1 MKFTSRNIFIFT
13 LVSSLLIFSFIQLNF
28 SPKEK
33 IIDPII
39 TRLLSSR
46 SFDEMIHDMCE
57 KSSDDLGNFYKDQ
70 EPIYNFNP
78 EGKSQIINDFFIKLV
93 NESGSFEL
101 GKSEILGYLKEN
113 IFFIVIAV
121 LLGLLIV
128 LWIPFIICVC
138 TKRCCCVS
146 ESCSDNI
153 NVFLIL
159 TIIASGGVIICSI
172 IGYTKNTNILHGIF
186 GLGCSILKMENHI
199 VRGDEYTKVKPYWL
213 GLTNIV
219 DKLKLTEQEISKIS
233 GKYDKINTDLQYT
246 DGLFDIMK
254 AELDNEWKDKQNKNI
269 SNPKKESEM
278 FTPNYIYHYGPKEK
292 ENTNLNLINT
302 ELSTYREIS
311 INKLKDIINVINIKD
326 KSSEISGSINKTTNE
341 INKTVTKLEN
351 SILNG
356 ISGYYEQFD
365 EIDSI
370 VRKVMNIF
378 FSLNLALI
386 IFFTVSVI
394 ILLCCKCGGM
404 LICIAWFFIYI
415 FLLASVALGCALGI
429 MSSLVKDA
437 SSALKYVMNNID
449 KFKLEK
455 NDVLDT
461 CINGNGSLIFTK
473 SIHFNFDSNI
483 IENIYKLES
492 NISEN
497 INNLETLT
505 FNSPKSNGI
514 YYNNILNKPK
524 SQITELSEALK
535 EIKKYINS
543 EDENSKVDSTTPIY
557 DTWEVNKEDCGENY
571 YPHQKSLRNLLE
583 ENEKKYQCLVITE
596 WSIEEIQERYST
608 IKSKEEGIIISNIA
622 MQYHNSINNFMKDN
636 TNLINNIIDKN
647 EEFNSSMNN
656 IKGSQIDILNNTSGV
671 ITPFREIY
679 NKVVDKGSIFGIM
692 NCKFINRDLNK
703 VVETLYNDIGG
714 TFKSTSTIFLAISG
728 CELLITIFVLI
739 IMKSLRANMTEI
751 PDYSKYSQMV
761 EK

>member
-1 MKFTSRNIFIFT
+1 MKFNSRNIFIFT
-13 LVSSLLIFSFIQLNF
+13 LVSSLLIFSLIQLDI

-39 TRLLSSR
+39 ARLLASR
-46 SFDEMIHDMCE
+46 SFDEIMHDMCQ
-57 KSSDDLGNFYKDQ
+57 KSSDDLGNFYKEQ

-78 EGKSQIINDFFIKLV
+78 EGKSQIINDFLIKVV
-93 NESGSFEL
+93 NGSKGFEL
-101 GKSEILGYLKEN
+101 GKDEILGYLKEN

-128 LWIPFIICVC
+128 FWIPFIICVC

-146 ESCSDNI
+146 ESCSGNI

-199 VRGDEYTKVKPYWL
+199 VRGDEYNKVKPYWL
-213 GLTNIV
+213 GLTHIV
-219 DKLKLTEQEISKIS
+219 DKLKLTEKEISKIS
-233 GKYDKINTDLQYT
+233 SDYDIIYDHLQST
-246 DGLFDIMK
+246 DGLFDETK
-254 AELDNEWKDKQNKNI
+254 KELDKEWGDKKDKKI
-269 SNPKKESEM
+269 SNPNKDAEM
-278 FTPNYIYHYGPKEK
+278 FTPNYINNYGPTENEK
-292 ENTNLNLINT
+292 TNLGLINS
-302 ELSTYREIS
+302 ELSLYREIS
-311 INKLKDIINVINIKD
+311 INKLSDMINVINIKD
-326 KSSEISGSINKTTNE
+326 KASVISGSINKTTTE
-341 INKTVTKLEN
+341 INKTATDIEN
-351 SILNG
+351 SIVNG
-356 ISGYYEQFD
+356 ISDYYDQFD

-370 VRKVMNIF
+370 VRKIMNIF

-394 ILLCCKCGGM
+394 LLLCCKCGGM

-429 MSSLVKDA
+429 ASSLSKDT
-437 SSALKYVMNNID
+437 SSALKYIMNNTD
-449 KFKLEK
+449 KVNFEKKDILE
-455 NDVLDT
+455 T

-483 IENIYKLES
+483 IDNIYKLES
-492 NISEN
+492 NISEG
-497 INNLETLT
+497 INNLKNVT
-505 FNSPKSNGI
+505 FNSTKVNGM

-524 SQITELSEALK
+524 PIITELSDALK

-543 EDENSKVDSTTPIY
+543 EDENSKVDSSTPIY
-557 DTWEVNKEDCGENY
+557 DTWEVNKEDCGEDY
-571 YPHQKSLRNLLE
+571 YPHQKSLRNLIE
-583 ENEKKYQCLVITE
+583 EDEKKYHCLVITE
-596 WSIEEIQERYST
+596 WSVEDIQERYST
-608 IKSKEEGIIISNIA
+608 IKSKEEGIIISDVA
-622 MQYHNSINNFMKDN
+622 KQYHNSINNFMKDN
-636 TNLINNIIDKN
+636 TDLINNIIDKN
-647 EEFNSSMNN
+647 EEFNSSMYD
-656 IKGSQIDILNNTSGV
+656 IKESELDLLNSTREV
-671 ITPFREIY
+671 ITPLRQIY

-703 VVETLYNDIGG
+703 VVEILYKDIGS
-714 TFKSTSTIFLAISG
+714 TFRSTSTIFLAISG

-739 IMKSLRANMTEI
+739 IMKSLRANTTEI

>member
-1 MKFTSRNIFIFT
+1 MKFNSRNIFIFT
-13 LVSSLLIFSFIQLNF
+13 LVSSLLIFSLIQLDI

-39 TRLLSSR
+39 ARLLASR
-46 SFDEMIHDMCE
+46 SFDEIMHDMCQ
-57 KSSDDLGNFYKDQ
+57 KSSDDLGNFYKEQ

-78 EGKSQIINDFFIKLV
+78 EGKSQIINDFLIKVV
-93 NESGSFEL
+93 NGSKGFEL
-101 GKSEILGYLKEN
+101 GKDEILGYLKEN

-128 LWIPFIICVC
+128 FWIPFIICVC

-146 ESCSDNI
+146 ESCSGNI

-199 VRGDEYTKVKPYWL
+199 VRGDEYNKVKPYWL
-213 GLTNIV
+213 GLTHIV
-219 DKLKLTEQEISKIS
+219 DKLKLTEKEISKIS
-233 GKYDKINTDLQYT
+233 SDYDIIYDHLQST
-246 DGLFDIMK
+246 DGLFDETK
-254 AELDNEWKDKQNKNI
+254 KELDKEWGDKKDKKI
-269 SNPKKESEM
+269 SNPNKDAEM
-278 FTPNYIYHYGPKEK
+278 FTPNYINNYGPTENEK
-292 ENTNLNLINT
+292 TNLGLINS
-302 ELSTYREIS
+302 ELSLYREIS
-311 INKLKDIINVINIKD
+311 INKLSDMINVINIKD
-326 KSSEISGSINKTTNE
+326 KASVISGSINKTTTE
-341 INKTVTKLEN
+341 INKTATDIEN
-351 SILNG
+351 SIVNG
-356 ISGYYEQFD
+356 ISDYYDQFD

-370 VRKVMNIF
+370 VRKIMNIF

-394 ILLCCKCGGM
+394 LLLCCKCGGM

-429 MSSLVKDA
+429 ASSLSKDT
-437 SSALKYVMNNID
+437 SSALKYIMNNTD
-449 KFKLEK
+449 KVNFEKKDILE
-455 NDVLDT
+455 T

-483 IENIYKLES
+483 IDNIYKLES
-492 NISEN
+492 NISEG
-497 INNLETLT
+497 INSLQTLT
-505 FNSPKSNGI
+505 FNSTKANGI
-514 YYNNILNKPK
+514 HYNTILNKPK

-543 EDENSKVDSTTPIY
+543 EDENSKVDSSTPIY
-557 DTWEVNKEDCGENY
+557 DTWEVNKEDCGEDY
-571 YPHQKSLRNLLE
+571 YPHQKSLRNLIE
-583 ENEKKYQCLVITE
+583 EDEKKYHCLVITE
-596 WSIEEIQERYST
+596 WSVEDIQERYST
-608 IKSKEEGIIISNIA
+608 IKSKEEGIIISDVA
-622 MQYHNSINNFMKDN
+622 KQYHNSINNFMKDN
-636 TNLINNIIDKN
+636 TDLINNIIDKN
-647 EEFNSSMNN
+647 EEFNSSMYD
-656 IKGSQIDILNNTSGV
+656 IKESELDLLNSTREV
-671 ITPFREIY
+671 ITPLRQIY

-703 VVETLYNDIGG
+703 VVEILYKDIGS
-714 TFKSTSTIFLAISG
+714 TFRSTSTIFLAISG

-739 IMKSLRANMTEI
+739 IMKSLRANTTEI

>member
-1 MKFTSRNIFIFT
+1 MKFTSRNIFLFT
-13 LVSSLLIFSFIQLNF
+13 LVSSLLIFSFIQLNI

-39 TRLLSSR
+39 ARFLSSR
-46 SFDEMIHDMCE
+46 SFDEMLHDMCE
-57 KSSDDLGNFYKDQ
+57 KSSDDLESFYKEQ
-70 EPIYNFNP
+70 EPIYDFNP

-93 NESGSFEL
+93 NGSKSSDL
-101 GKSEILGYLKEN
+101 GKNEILGYLKEN

-121 LLGLLIV
+121 LLGLLIIF
-128 LWIPFIICVC
+128 WIPFVVCVC

-146 ESCSDNI
+146 EGCSGNI
-153 NVFLIL
+153 NAFLIL
-159 TIIASGGVIICSI
+159 TIITSGGVIICSI

-199 VRGDEYTKVKPYWL
+199 VKGDEYNKVKPYWL
-213 GLTNIV
+213 GLSYIV
-219 DKLKLTEQEISKIS
+219 DKLNLTEKEISKIP
-233 GKYDKINTDLQYT
+233 GNYDRINADLQYT
-246 DGLFDIMK
+246 DGLFDIIK
-254 AELDNEWKDKQNKNI
+254 GELDNEWDDKRNKKI
-269 SNPKKESEM
+269 SNPNKDSEM
-278 FTPNYIYHYGPKEK
+278 FTPNYIYNYGPKEN
-292 ENTNLNLINT
+292 ENTNLNLINS
-302 ELSTYREIS
+302 ELSIYREIS
-311 INKLKDIINVINIKD
+311 INKLKDMINVINIKD
-326 KSSEISGSINKTTNE
+326 KASEISGSINKTKTE
-341 INKTVTKLEN
+341 INKTVTNLEN
-351 SILNG
+351 SIVNG
-356 ISGYYEQFD
+356 ISGYYDQFD

-394 ILLCCKCGGM
+394 ILLCCKCGGV
-404 LICIAWFFIYI
+404 LICIAWFFIYL
-415 FLLASVALGCALGI
+415 FLLVSVALGCALGI
-429 MSSLVKDA
+429 ASSLVKDA

-449 KFKLEK
+449 KFNLEK
-455 NDVLDT
+455 KDVLDT

-483 IENIYKLES
+483 IDNIYKLES
-492 NISEN
+492 NISES
-497 INNLETLT
+497 INDLETLT
-505 FNSPKSNGI
+505 FNSTKANGM

-543 EDENSKVDSTTPIY
+543 EDENSKVDSSTPIY

-583 ENEKKYQCLVITE
+583 ENDKKYQCLVITE
-596 WSIEEIQERYST
+596 WSNEEIQERYSE
-608 IKSKEEGIIISNIA
+608 IKSKEEGIIISDIA
-622 MQYHNSINNFMKDN
+622 KQYHNSINNFMKDN
-636 TNLINNIIDKN
+636 TNLINNMIEKN

-656 IKGSQIDILNNTSGV
+656 IKESEIDILTNTREV

-679 NKVVDKGSIFGIM
+679 KNYVDKGSIFGIM

-703 VVETLYNDIGG
+703 VVETLYKDVGG
-714 TFKSTSTIFLAISG
+714 TFRSTSTIFLAISG

-739 IMKSLRANMTEI
+739 IMKSLRTNLTEI
-751 PDYSKYSQMV
+751 PDYSKYSRMV